1 MTQSIA
7 ELEQQRTQERC
18 NRLKQV
24 LAARTRHITLIL
36 EDVYRP
42 QNSSAVLRNCDGFGI
57 QDVYVV
63 ANRNPFQPDARITRG
78 AEKWLT
84 IHEFCIAE
92 AQTEPFQPSEPLSP
106 AARDNLDRCLSTVR
120 SRGYRV
126 AAACP
131 EAENTTSLE
140 DLPLDQ
146 PLAILVGTERS
157 GLSAEAKQAAD
168 LRFAIPMYGLSKSFN
183 LSVFSALCLHS
194 LLTRLRR
201 SGDLPP
207 LPEAD
212 QQTLYQQWL
221 EK

>member
-1 MTQSIA
+1 MDVIGQ
-7 ELEQQRTQERC
+7 LEHQRTAERC
-18 NRLKQV
+18 ERLRQV
-24 LAARTRHITLIL
+24 LAARTRHVTLIL

-63 ANRNPFQPDARITRG
+63 ANRNPFQPDGRITRG

-84 IHEFCIAE
+84 VHEFRNAE
-92 AQTEPFQPSEPLSP
+92 AEALPFRPSEPLTA
-106 AARDNLDRCLSTVR
+106 AARDNLERCLRTVR
-120 SRGYRV
+120 SRGYRI

-131 EAENTTSLE
+131 ATTSPLCLE

-146 PLAILVGTERS
+146 PLAVMIGTERS
-157 GLSAEAKQAAD
+157 GLSAEAAQAAD
-168 LRFAIPMYGLSKSFN
+168 LQFSIPMFGLSKSFN

-201 SGDLPP
+201 SGSLPP

-212 QQTLYQQWL
+212 QQELYRQWL

>member
-1 MTQSIA
+1 MSQSISQ
-7 ELEQQRTQERC
+7 LEERRTAERC
-18 NRLKQV
+18 DRLKQV

-84 IHEFCIAE
+84 IHEFRNAE
-92 AQTEPFQPSEPLSP
+92 AEALPFQPSEPLTQ
-106 AARDNLDRCLSTVR
+106 AARANLERCLQTAR
-120 SRGYRV
+120 SRGYRI

-131 EAENTTSLE
+131 EPTGSLCLE

-146 PLAILVGTERS
+146 PLAVLIGTERS
-157 GLSAEAKQAAD
+157 GLSPEAVQAAD
-168 LRFAIPMYGLSKSFN
+168 LQFSIPMFGLSKSFN

-201 SGDLPP
+201 AGSCPP

-212 QQTLYQQWL
+212 QHELYQQWL